1 MERGSSEA
9 QRTESLFVAV
19 MTCGKGAVEAGQD
32 QVIFTHWTP
41 GAFLHRMW
49 CVAQCLEPGLWSPL
63 LPFLNFG

>member
-49 CVAQCLEPGLWSPL
+49 CVAQ
-63 LPFLNFG
+63 